1 MSFLIT
7 PDAHFHIAD
16 VVIDGASQGPIA
28 SYTFT
33 NVTAEGHTI
42 AATFAIDTNDITAL
56 AGPGGTV
63 TPAGVSAVP
72 WGASLTYTITPDPNH
87 HVVDVLVD
95 GISAGAVASHTF
107 TDVQTPHTIAA
118 SFAIDTHQLTYRAGA
133 GGTISDTSPQTV
145 DHGSDGAAVSAVPST
160 GFHFVSGLTACSPP
174 PAPTPTW

>member
-1 MSFLIT
+1 MPTSTSPTWSSTAPRKGL
-7 PDAHFHIAD
+7 
-16 VVIDGASQGPIA
+16 IA

-33 NVTAEGHTI
+33 NVTAEGCTI

-63 TPAGVSAVP
+63 TPAGASAAP
-72 WGASLTYTITPDPNH
+72 WGASLTYTITPDLNH

-118 SFAIDTHQLTYRAGA
+118 SFAIHTHQLTYRAGA

-145 DHGSDGAAVSAVPST
+145 DHGIGRCRGQRRALHRLPLRVLV
-160 GFHFVSGLTACSPP
+160 
-174 PAPTPTW
+174 